1 MREMTGGCLC
11 GQVRYSANADPAIVA
26 VCHCKNCQKQTGTA
40 FSVLV
45 GVPKSAISI
54 QGNLKTFHDTGDSG
68 QPVDRNFCPECGSP
82 IISDVAVMPD
92 LRFIKAGTLD
102 DTSWLEPK
110 CMCIAIVRSPGTP
123 IPEGSQNLGRCPAK
137 KSKPGKPRAPH
148 FYGWFGLDT
157 RDLNRRRGF

>member
-26 VCHCKNCQKQTGTA
+26 VCHCKNRQKQTGTA

-45 GVPKSAISI
+45 GVPKSAISV

-92 LRFIKAGTLD
+92 LRFIKAVPSTTRAGWIL
-102 DTSWLEPK
+102 K
-110 CMCIAIVRSPGTP
+110 CMCIAIVRSPGP
-123 IPEGSQNLGRCPAK
+123 LYPKAVKNLERCLH
-137 KSKPGKPRAPH
+137 S
-148 FYGWFGLDT
+148 FQQ
-157 RDLNRRRGF
+157 